1 MAQESNNR
9 FAILATLLA
18 FALVGGISLLL
29 WALTGRLDRAV
40 RVPSQGTNVASST
53 SLPKSVTS
61 RVSAGEEVLFP
72 DPSEDKVEAV
82 KAIGQGDYANAITV
96 FNASLD
102 NDPNDPEAFIYR
114 SNARIAEERAVTIAV
129 VAPVGKLSNIGLEIL
144 RGAAQAQDD
153 INRNG
158 GIDGAPVRLVLVNDD
173 NNPELAKS
181 IAETLVGDASVMG
194 VVGHYASDVT
204 LATAP
209 IYETGK
215 LVTISPVST
224 AVELSGVSPY
234 LYRTVPSDSFSAAAL
249 AAYMLYYR
257 DNRKAAIYYDSTSDL
272 SSSLKEEF
280 KSFVT
285 AWGGD
290 IVAEYDLSQGNFDP
304 NVQDADGDKGVDT
317 LMLAA
322 STDTLSQ
329 AADVISF
336 NKRRLPILGG
346 DELYNRTV
354 LAETG
359 PDSLALTVAVPW
371 HLLSK
376 DTVTDFVTSSRKLWE
391 GDVSWRTASTY
402 DAVIAIASGLQ
413 NAPNNSEGN
422 SEREL
427 QNAPNNS
434 EGSLKAGPSRERL
447 KASLDDSNFSVN
459 SATGPI
465 NFLPSGDRRQVDR
478 LVLVEN
484 GTRSG
489 TGYDFVPF
497 TFK

>member
-1 MAQESNNR
+1 MAQENSNR

-29 WALTGRLDRAV
+29 WALTGRLDRAI
-40 RVPSQGTNVASST
+40 RVPSQSTNIASSE

-72 DPSEDKVEAV
+72 DPSEAKKEAV
-82 KAIGQGDYANAITV
+82 KAIAQGNYDNAITV
-96 FNASLD
+96 LNASLD
-102 NDPNDPEAFIYR
+102 DDPNDPEAFIYR
-114 SNARIAEERAVTIAV
+114 SNARIADERSATIAV
-129 VAPVGKLSNIGLEIL
+129 VAPVGDFSNIGLEIL

-158 GIDGAPVRLVLVNDD
+158 GIDGVPVRLVLVNDEND
-173 NNPELAKS
+173 PKTAQS
-181 IAETLVGDASVMG
+181 IAETLVKDASVMG
-194 VVGHYASDVT
+194 VVGHFASDVT
-204 LATAP
+204 LATVP
-209 IYETGK
+209 IYEAGK
-215 LVTISPVST
+215 LVAVSPVST

-234 LYRTVPSDSFSAAAL
+234 LYRTIPSDSFAAAAL
-249 AAYMLYYR
+249 SAYMLYYR
-257 DNRKAAIYYDSTSDL
+257 DNRKAAVYYDSTNDL
-272 SSSLKEEF
+272 STSLMEEF

-290 IVAEYDLSQGNFDP
+290 IVAEYDLSQSSFDP
-304 NVQDADGDKGVDT
+304 NVQQAAEAKGADT
-317 LMLAA
+317 LMLAP
-322 STDTLSQ
+322 SIKTLDQ
-329 AADVISF
+329 AADVIRF
-336 NKRRLPILGG
+336 NKRRLSILGG
-346 DELYNRTV
+346 DELYNRSILT
-354 LAETG
+354 ETG

-371 HLLSK
+371 HLLSR
-376 DTVTDFVTSSRKLWE
+376 DSVTDFVTSSRKLWK

-413 NAPNNSEGN
+413 AD
-422 SEREL
+422 
-427 QNAPNNS
+427 
-434 EGSLKAGPSRERL
+434 PSREGL
-447 KASLDDSNFSVN
+447 KAALDDSNFSVN

-465 NFLPSGDRRQVDR
+465 SFLPSGDRRQVDR